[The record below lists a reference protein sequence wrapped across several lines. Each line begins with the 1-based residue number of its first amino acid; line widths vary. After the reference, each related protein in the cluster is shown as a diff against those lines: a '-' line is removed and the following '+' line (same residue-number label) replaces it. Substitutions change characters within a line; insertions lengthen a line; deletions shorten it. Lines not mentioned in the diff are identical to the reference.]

1 MSYSS
6 HHVPYQSG
14 VYPFLGMPKLW
25 TDTIEEH
32 RNAVQTEIMDTTAA
46 LVATHGLRGVT
57 MSQIAEDVGIG
68 RATLYK
74 YYPDVD
80 TILHAWHQRQ
90 IHNHL
95 EQLQTLA
102 VAPGSGLNRLK
113 AVVAKYALLQFDH
126 RDHELASLLHAV
138 PQINHSHDALGI
150 LIEGLIAAAIEEGT
164 VRNDTPAR
172 ELSAYTIASIGAVQ
186 QLSSKAAV
194 NRLVSVTID
203 GLSDIDPS
211 R

>member
-1 MSYSS
+1 
-6 HHVPYQSG
+6 
-14 VYPFLGMPKLW
+14 MPKLW

-46 LVATHGLRGVT
+46 LVASHGLRGVT

-90 IHNHL
+90 IHSHL
-95 EQLQTLA
+95 EHLQTLA
-102 VAPGSGLNRLK
+102 TAPGTGLDRLRS
-113 AVVAKYALLQFDH
+113 VLERYALLQHEH
-126 RDHELASLLHAV
+126 RDHELASLLHAS
-138 PQINHSHDALGI
+138 PQPHHGQDALGI
-150 LIEGLIAAAIEEGT
+150 LIEKLIAAAIGEGT
-164 VRNDTPAR
+164 IRDDTPST
-172 ELSAYTIASIGAVQ
+172 ELAAYAVASIGAVH

-194 NRLVSVTID
+194 HRLVTVTID
-203 GLSDIDPS
+203 GLSDIDTN